1 MRTEAVDDLIQ
12 RMMKDPK
19 FKTGFEEAL
28 VQLELAVTV
37 FQTREAA
44 GMSQKEL
51 AGGANIN
58 LKTISQIENGT
69 GNPSVKT
76 LVRIAQALNQP
87 LSISIG

>member
-1 MRTEAVDDLIQ
+1 MRTETVDGLIQ
-12 RMMKDPK
+12 RMMQDPK
-19 FKTGFEEAL
+19 FKAGFEEAT

-37 FQTREAA
+37 LQARKAA

-51 AGGANIN
+51 ARGASIDLNM
-58 LKTISQIENGT
+58 ISQIENGT

-76 LVRIAQALNQP
+76 LARIAQALNQP

>member
-1 MRTEAVDDLIQ
+1 MRTDAVDDLIQ
-12 RMMKDPK
+12 RMMKDPE
-19 FKTGFEEAL
+19 FKAGFEEAT

-37 FQTREAA
+37 LQAREAA

-51 AGGANIN
+51 ARGANIN
-58 LKTISQIENGT
+58 VNTIGQIENGT

-76 LVRIAQALNQP
+76 LARIAQALNQP